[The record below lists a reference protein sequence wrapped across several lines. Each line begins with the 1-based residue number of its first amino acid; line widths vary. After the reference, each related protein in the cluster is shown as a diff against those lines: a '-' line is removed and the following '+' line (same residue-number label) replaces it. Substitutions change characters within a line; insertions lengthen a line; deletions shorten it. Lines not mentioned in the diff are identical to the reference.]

1 MAFTSGQVEEIKKK
15 IIEQVGTLP
24 NENKEEIK
32 EYVSKLDGAGLEK
45 FLKQNNISV
54 SDSGLEQDKSI
65 FELILQNQTP
75 SYKIA
80 EDDTSLAILEI
91 NPVSEGHVLVIPKE
105 KTELSEVIEKTKELT
120 EKISNKLKE
129 KLNPD
134 EVGIKEFEIQ
144 GYSAVSVLPMY
155 KDRELK
161 KEKLEESK
169 LKELQEKLVEE
180 IIKIEPIEELKK
192 EEPIEEEEEEE
203 EEEKELPKIS
213 FRIP

>member
-1 MAFTSGQVEEIKKK
+1 MAFTSEQVEEIKKK

-32 EYVSKLDGAGLEK
+32 EYVSKLDGTGLEK

-65 FELILQNQTP
+65 FELIVQDKLP

-169 LKELQEKLVEE
+169 LKELQEKLAEE
-180 IIKIEPIEELKK
+180 IIKIEPIEEIKK

-203 EEEKELPKIS
+203 EEELPKIS

>member
-1 MAFTSGQVEEIKKK
+1 MAFTSEQVEEIKKK

-32 EYVSKLDGAGLEK
+32 EYVSKLDGTGLEK

-203 EEEKELPKIS
+203 EEKELPKIS

>member
-1 MAFTSGQVEEIKKK
+1 MAFTSEQVEEIKKK

-105 KTELSEVIEKTKELT
+105 NTELSKVIEKTKELT

-203 EEEKELPKIS
+203 EEKELPKIS